1 MEMKLWTW
9 LKREEKAGPTSDR
22 VDPSY
27 LSGKV
32 EWLLILT
39 KWVNMKIISAVAA
52 DCRKIFIQSKNKPLT
67 GHNKKITHDN

>member
-1 MEMKLWTW
+1 MEMRLWIW
-9 LKREEKAGPTSDR
+9 WKKEEKAGLILGQ

-32 EWLLILT
+32 EWLLILM
-39 KWVNMKIISAVAA
+39 KWVNMKIISAVVA
-52 DCRKIFIQSKNKPLT
+52 DCRKISTQSKNRHLT